1 MKKKDISATVNQLD
15 MSNNVDLPDV
25 SRLSKWK
32 KNFDETAEN
41 GATSK
46 FVRELE
52 RIGRKLKL
60 PMINASVYKTDG
72 KKMLILKKIWNFL
85 EFFFE
90 ILNRKN

>member
-72 KKMLILKKIWNFL
+72 KKMLILKKI
-85 EFFFE
+85 
-90 ILNRKN
+90 